1 MSWETLAALEAEKE
15 NLPPCEYTP
24 SSWEL
29 VKKMDVMPTN
39 ELDSE
44 DKVREGGK
52 QEGEQEGEQI
62 SIKNQQHL
70 LTVCIFH
77 KTMHNV

>member
-1 MSWETLAALEAEKE
+1 
-15 NLPPCEYTP
+15 
-24 SSWEL
+24 
-29 VKKMDVMPTN
+29 MDVMPTK

-44 DKVREGGK
+44 DKVREGGE

-70 LTVCIFH
+70 LPVCMFH
-77 KTMHNV
+77 KNYA

>member
-1 MSWETLAALEAEKE
+1 
-15 NLPPCEYTP
+15 
-24 SSWEL
+24 
-29 VKKMDVMPTN
+29 MDVMPTK

-52 QEGEQEGEQI
+52 QEGEQI

-70 LTVCIFH
+70 SSVCIFH
-77 KTMHNV
+77 KNYA